1 MPKRYKH
8 TSFWI
13 CAALAVAGVAGALP
27 RILAPNV
34 DLQAAGFRGL
44 GIALIFGLVAFFL
57 ARRNLKADAACDA
70 YEREQLE
77 TQRLLREKLQAEQEE
92 KKQRQAAWNA
102 AHGTITT
109 RLAGVTFDNEDGS
122 SRQRALQGAL
132 ADECTGDVEL
142 ELYDWKGQDAV
153 RVLYDGVCVGNIP
166 RDRVAEVAA
175 VMDRITAGSLS
186 VNRFTPED
194 EDDETSRRGGV
205 IYRADLTIVYSR

>member
-34 DLQAAGFRGL
+34 DLQTAGFKGL
-44 GIALIFGLVAFFL
+44 GISLIFALAAVLL
-57 ARRNLKADAACDA
+57 ARRNLKADAAADA
-70 YEREQLE
+70 FEREQME

-92 KKQRQAAWNA
+92 KKQRQAAWDA

-132 ADECTGDVEL
+132 ADEGAGSVVL
-142 ELYDWKGQDAV
+142 ELYDHNGQDAI
-153 RVLYDGVCVGNIP
+153 RVLYEGVCVGNIP
-166 RDRVAEVAA
+166 QARVPEVAPI
-175 VMDRITAGSLS
+175 MDRITAAHLDAS
-186 VNRFTPED
+186 RFTPED
-194 EDDETSRRGGV
+194 VEGRGLGGQ

>member
-13 CAALAVAGVAGALP
+13 FAVLAVAGVAGALP
-27 RILAPNV
+27 RILAHNV

-44 GIALIFGLVAFFL
+44 GISLIFALVAFLL
-57 ARRNLKADAACDA
+57 ARRNLKADVAADA
-70 YEREQLE
+70 FEREQLE
-77 TQRLLREKLQAEQEE
+77 TQRLLREKLHAEQEE
-92 KKQRQAAWNA
+92 KKQRQAAWDA

-132 ADECTGDVEL
+132 ADEGAGSVAL
-142 ELYDWKGQDAV
+142 ELYDHNGQDAI

-175 VMDRITAGSLS
+175 VMDRITAAHLDAS
-186 VNRFTPED
+186 RFTPEED
-194 EDDETSRRGGV
+194 EGRGLGSQ

>member
-1 MPKRYKH
+1 MKKPPSRN
-8 TSFWI
+8 SFWI
-13 CAALAVAGVAGALP
+13 CLSLAVIFLGIGLSRLFATNIYDQEGWWKFLLLSLPFGLAALL
-27 RILAPNV
+27 LK
-34 DLQAAGFRGL
+34 
-44 GIALIFGLVAFFL
+44 
-57 ARRNLKADAACDA
+57 RRNDAAQKEFEAAVQRQIDAELQEKARQREEADAEAK
-70 YEREQLE
+70 R
-77 TQRLLREKLQAEQEE
+77 K
-92 KKQRQAAWNA
+92 AAWEA
-102 AHGTITT
+102 AHGVITT

>member
-13 CAALAVAGVAGALP
+13 FAVLAVAGVAGALP
-27 RILAPNV
+27 RILAHNV

-44 GIALIFGLVAFFL
+44 GISLIFALVAFLL
-57 ARRNLKADAACDA
+57 ARRNLKADVAADA
-70 YEREQLE
+70 FEREQLE
-77 TQRLLREKLQAEQEE
+77 TQRLLREKLHAEQEE
-92 KKQRQAAWNA
+92 KKQRQAAWDA
-102 AHGTITT
+102 AHGMITT

-132 ADECTGDVEL
+132 ADEGAGSVAL
-142 ELYDWKGQDAV
+142 ELYDHNGQDAI

-175 VMDRITAGSLS
+175 VMDRITAAHLDAS
-186 VNRFTPED
+186 RFTPEED
-194 EDDETSRRGGV
+194 EGRGLGSQ

>member
-1 MPKRYKH
+1 MPKRYSH

-13 CAALAVAGVAGALP
+13 FAVLAVAGVAGALP
-27 RILAPNV
+27 RIFTPNA

-44 GIALIFGLVAFFL
+44 GISLIFGMVAFLL
-57 ARRNLKADAACDA
+57 ARRNLKADAAADA
-70 YEREQLE
+70 FEREQME

-92 KKQRQAAWNA
+92 KKQRQAAWDA

-166 RDRVAEVAA
+166 QARVPEVAPI
-175 VMDRITAGSLS
+175 MDRITAAHLDAS
-186 VNRFTPED
+186 RFTPEED
-194 EDDETSRRGGV
+194 EGRGLGGR
-205 IYRADLTIVYSR
+205 IYRADLTLVFDR

>member
-13 CAALAVAGVAGALP
+13 FTLLAFAGAAGALS

-34 DLQAAGFRGL
+34 DLQAEGFRGL
-44 GIALIFGLVAFFL
+44 GTALLFGLVAFL
-57 ARRNLKADAACDA
+57 LDRRNRKADAACDA
-70 YEREQLE
+70 WEREQVE
-77 TQRLLREKLQAEQEE
+77 TQRLLREQLLAEQAER
-92 KKQRQAAWNA
+92 KARQAAWDA

-109 RLAGVTFDNEDGS
+109 RLAGVTFDNEDGT

-132 ADECTGDVEL
+132 ADEGTGDVEL
-142 ELYDWKGQDAV
+142 ELYEWKGQDAV

-175 VMDRITAGSLS
+175 VMDRITAAHLDAS
-186 VNRFTPED
+186 RFTPEED
-194 EDDETSRRGGV
+194 EGRGLGGQ
-205 IYRADLTIVYSR
+205 IYRADLTLVYSR